1 MGLGIYEEFDKAI
14 TREQSGPNT
23 IQGIDSMG
31 NPTAVGNEMT
41 ARGLEHKVIREE
53 RGWMIGDIHE
63 LSFRDPNHFRAGDLH
78 AQYSFWESAAERCP
92 EMATL

>member
-41 ARGLEHKVIREE
+41 ARGLEHKVMRVEGGE
-53 RGWMIGDIHE
+53 MIGGH
-63 LSFRDPNHFRAGDLH
+63 P
-78 AQYSFWESAAERCP
+78 
-92 EMATL
+92 